1 MYYCT
6 TQINTYVLIIH
17 IVEFQSRLKLIHMF
31 RVISAMSELRVPQIV
46 KILLEDDTLLQ
57 DWVVFAE
64 ILEAPSH
71 RITSLRKQRNLS
83 ILTYHEL
90 LRELLLDWSS
100 RLGKVATIS
109 LLVNL
114 LKENHFVQSSGK

>member
-1 MYYCT
+1 
-6 TQINTYVLIIH
+6 
-17 IVEFQSRLKLIHMF
+17 
-31 RVISAMSELRVPQIV
+31 MSELRVPQIV